1 MNVKST
7 ATRSVIYYT
16 DTEDKVILKQDKL
29 RGVALIDRHKHT
41 DKCLALLSAN

>member
-16 DTEDKVILKQDKL
+16 NTEDKVILKQDKL
-29 RGVALIDRHKHT
+29 RGVALINRHKYT
-41 DKCLALLSAN
+41 DKCLALLSTN